1 MNWPKKSYGKNINTV
16 CIKNGIDTQVFSRD
30 TSIEKSE
37 VLRKFGV
44 SKDYEHV
51 VSFVG
56 KLTDFKGVDVL
67 LDSASMY
74 EDDDTLT
81 LISGDGKLRGS
92 LEEQAKSLNLEN
104 VRFLGNQPQ
113 TVLKDIYN
121 IADVSCVP
129 SRREPF
135 GLVAAE
141 AMACGT
147 PVIATNEG
155 GLPDFI
161 NEKVGTLVPVDD
173 PKQLSFAVK
182 QVVNGEKVFDRD
194 AIAKEAQDKHSVDKK
209 VDEFKERYQIAIE
222 NLKKNV
228 ER

>member
-1 MNWPKKSYGKNINTV
+1 
-16 CIKNGIDTQVFSRD
+16 
-30 TSIEKSE
+30 
-37 VLRKFGV
+37 
-44 SKDYEHV
+44 
-51 VSFVG
+51 
-56 KLTDFKGVDVL
+56 
-67 LDSASMY
+67 MY

-81 LISGDGKLRGS
+81 LISGDGELRGS

>member
-1 MNWPKKSYGKNINTV
+1 MTN
-16 CIKNGIDTQVFSRD
+16 
-30 TSIEKSE
+30 
-37 VLRKFGV
+37 
-44 SKDYEHV
+44 
-51 VSFVG
+51 
-56 KLTDFKGVDVL
+56 FKGVDVL
-67 LDSASMY
+67 LDAVSMY
-74 EDDDTLT
+74 ENDDTLT
-81 LISGDGKLRGS
+81 LISGDGELREN
-92 LEEQAKSLNLEN
+92 LEEQAQRLNLKN
-104 VRFLGNQPQ
+104 VKFLGNQPQ

-161 NEKVGTLVPVDD
+161 NEKVGILVPVDD
-173 PKQLSFAVK
+173 SEKLALAVK
-182 QVVNGEKVFDRD
+182 QVISGEKVFDREE
-194 AIAKEAQDKHSVDKK
+194 IAKEAKDKHSVDKK
-209 VDEFKERYQIAIE
+209 VDEFKERYRIAI
-222 NLKKNV
+222 KNIEKDF

>member
-1 MNWPKKSYGKNINTV
+1 M
-16 CIKNGIDTQVFSRD
+16 
-30 TSIEKSE
+30 
-37 VLRKFGV
+37 RKLGV

-67 LDSASMY
+67 LDAASMY

-81 LISGDGKLRGS
+81 LISGDGELRGS

-161 NEKVGTLVPVDD
+161 NEKVGTLVPVDN
-173 PKQLSFAVK
+173 PEQLSFAVK

-228 ER
+228 EK

>member
-1 MNWPKKSYGKNINTV
+1 MRDPSINKSDVLESLGVQRDYKK
-16 CIKNGIDTQVFSRD
+16 
-30 TSIEKSE
+30 
-37 VLRKFGV
+37 
-44 SKDYEHV
+44 V

-67 LDSASMY
+67 LDAAAIY
-74 EDDDTLT
+74 EDNDTLT
-81 LISGDGKLRGS
+81 LIAGDGELRGS
-92 LEEQAKSLNLEN
+92 LEKQKEDLNLKN
-104 VRFLGNQPQ
+104 VKFLGNQPQ

-147 PVIATNEG
+147 PVVATNEG

-161 NEKVGTLVPVDD
+161 NENVGILVPVDNSE
-173 PKQLSFAVK
+173 QLASAVS
-182 QVVNGEKVFDRD
+182 QVINKEKVFDREK
-194 AIAKEAQDKHSVDKK
+194 IAEEAKDKHSVDRK
-209 VDEFKERYQIAIE
+209 VDEFRERYNIAIRNFE
-222 NLKKNV
+222 KDF

>member
-1 MNWPKKSYGKNINTV
+1 
-16 CIKNGIDTQVFSRD
+16 
-30 TSIEKSE
+30 
-37 VLRKFGV
+37 
-44 SKDYEHV
+44 
-51 VSFVG
+51 
-56 KLTDFKGVDVL
+56 
-67 LDSASMY
+67 MY
-74 EDDDTLT
+74 ENDDTLT
-81 LISGDGKLRGS
+81 LISGDGELRGT
-92 LEEQAKSLNLEN
+92 LEEQAQRLNLKN

-113 TVLKDIYN
+113 TVLKNIYN

-161 NEKVGTLVPVDD
+161 NEKVGILVPVDD
-173 PKQLSFAVK
+173 SEKLALAVK
-182 QVVNGEKVFDRD
+182 QVISREKVFDREE
-194 AIAKEAQDKHSVDKK
+194 IAKEAKDKHSVDKK
-209 VDEFKERYQIAIE
+209 VDEFKERYKIAI
-222 NLKKNV
+222 KNIEKNF

>member
-1 MNWPKKSYGKNINTV
+1 M
-16 CIKNGIDTQVFSRD
+16 
-30 TSIEKSE
+30 
-37 VLRKFGV
+37 RKFGV

-67 LDSASMY
+67 LDAASMY

-161 NEKVGTLVPVDD
+161 NEKVGTLVPVDN
-173 PKQLSFAVK
+173 PEQLSFAVK
-182 QVVNGEKVFDRD
+182 Q
-194 AIAKEAQDKHSVDKK
+194 AQDKHSVDKK